1 MEKEIRNYSFKGNFL
16 CNIFPLPLFI
26 EFKMAGFWGSN
37 RISALKR
44 NENNLAHYCS
54 RKSYDVIV
62 IDALTI
68 FFDNQN
74 TSKFTYLDLTSLNSF

>member
-1 MEKEIRNYSFKGNFL
+1 
-16 CNIFPLPLFI
+16 
-26 EFKMAGFWGSN
+26 MAGFWGSN
-37 RISALKR
+37 RISALRR

-54 RKSYDVIV
+54 RKSYDIII

-74 TSKFTYLDLTSLNSF
+74 ASKFTYLDLTSLTSS

>member
-1 MEKEIRNYSFKGNFL
+1 MGNTLQKEIFL
-16 CNIFPLPLFI
+16 CFFFPLTSFI

-37 RISALKR
+37 RISARGR

-54 RKSYDVIV
+54 RKSYDIVI

-68 FFDNQN
+68 FFDELNA
-74 TSKFTYLDLTSLNSF
+74 SKFTYLDLTS